1 VRSYWLVGAGWLA
14 IAACGDDAHK
24 DDAGPTGGGFGGS
37 SAAGPMDAATSMDAR
52 TGAPDSD
59 AQTKED
65 ATTGQDAALDAGIA
79 DAGDDA
85 ALNMDAGPPLVF
97 GGVFEVSDA
106 YCVPCQAANS
116 ETGTCTCPAGFAAQ
130 TFRILND
137 CAGVHGA
144 NASVCHPPSAPAADY
159 AGGYQLD
166 DSGAT
171 CEQGCR
177 SPNPYTG
184 MCSCPAGTT
193 PISTRTLADTPCAN
207 LVGSHIVFCAR
218 SEAAY
223 VDFGGAYQNDD
234 AVGTGLGCRTPNPLA
249 GSACACPAGTVAET
263 LRVVADGNGGN
274 VGSTIGVCRA
284 PAPAFPT
291 SAEICAG
298 VSVDLTGATDASAGL
313 QQCVNATPSG
323 GTLEIPA
330 GVYRM
335 NGQLSITQAITL
347 RTQGTNGAPPC
358 LGLATRCAVLRA
370 APDLYAVSGILKV
383 ASTSGVTVD
392 HVILDGNREA
402 RLGTMAA
409 DDCITF
415 ANNRATAF
423 NAQFIACTNCA
434 FTNGGSINALC
445 GTALGWDGD
454 GASIQGNTI
463 RDNGD
468 HSNRVCDGITVGS
481 SANVNVFDNLI
492 VDATD
497 IGIIL
502 GNAPGGTIAGNAV
515 IQHVR
520 VGYAGLM
527 IDNFNNSTAGNFD
540 GFSMSGNTVD
550 CNLLCDF
557 GIQVG
562 PHPWYLSA
570 HISGGT
576 VTGNAIRNAPIGVNI
591 DGAGSPNAVHVY
603 ANGITG
609 VPANH
614 MFSCGVRPG
623 AAINIGPD
631 ATVDRH
637 GETGNNTATEWHLCY

>member
-1 VRSYWLVGAGWLA
+1 MRWDGLAFAALVALA
-14 IAACGDDAHK
+14 IAGCEESK
-24 DDAGPTGGGFGGS
+24 DGHDGGSGGGS
-37 SAAGPMDAATSMDAR
+37 VAEVVMDAR
-52 TGAPDSD
+52 TPM
-59 AQTKED
+59 D
-65 ATTGQDAALDAGIA
+65 ATTGGAGGDAHVDAA
-79 DAGDDA
+79 DDA
-85 ALNMDAGPPLVF
+85 AAEDAAFDAAITDAGEDAATVDAGTPRVF
-97 GGVFEVSDA
+97 GGSFETSDA
-106 YCVPCQAANS
+106 YCVPCHSANS
-116 ETGTCTCPAGFAAQ
+116 ETGTCTCPAGFTAQ
-130 TFRILND
+130 SFRILND

-144 NASVCHPPSAPAADY
+144 GASVCHPPVAPAAEY
-159 AGGYQLD
+159 AGAYQLD
-166 DSGAT
+166 DAGAT

-184 MCSCPAGTT
+184 ACSCPAGTT
-193 PISTRTLADTPCAN
+193 PISTRTLADTPCPN
-207 LVGSHIVFCAR
+207 LVGSQIVFCAQ
-218 SEAAY
+218 SAGAHTA
-223 VDFGGAYQNDD
+223 FGGAYQNDD
-234 AVGTGLGCRTPNPLA
+234 AVATGLGCRTPNPLA
-249 GSACACPAGTVAET
+249 GDACACPAGTTPET

-274 VGSTIGVCRA
+274 VGSTIGICRA
-284 PAPAFPT
+284 PAPALPT

-298 VSVDLTGATDASAGL
+298 VTVDLTGATDAAAGL
-313 QQCVNATPSG
+313 QQCVDATASG
-323 GTLEIPA
+323 GSLEIPA

-335 NGQLSITQAITL
+335 NGQLSITKPFTL
-347 RTQGTNGAPPC
+347 RTQGTAGAPGC
-358 LGLATRCAVLRA
+358 LGLTTRCAILRA
-370 APDLYAVSGILKV
+370 APELYAVSGILRV
-383 ASTSGVTVD
+383 ASTSAVTVD
-392 HVILDGNREA
+392 HIVLDGNREA
-402 RLGTMAA
+402 RLGTTAA

-423 NAQFIACTNCA
+423 NAQFIACSGCA
-434 FTNGGSINALC
+434 FTNGGSVNALC

-454 GASIQGNTI
+454 SATISGNTI

-468 HSNRVCDGITVGS
+468 HANRVCDGITVGS
-481 SANVNVFDNLI
+481 STSSTVANNLV

-502 GNAPGGTIAGNAV
+502 GNATNGSVTGNTV
-515 IQHVR
+515 IQQSR
-520 VGYAGLM
+520 VGFAGLM
-527 IDNFNNSTAGNFD
+527 IDNFNASTAGNFD
-540 GFSMSGNTVD
+540 GFTMSGNVVD

-576 VTGNAIRNAPIGVNI
+576 ITGNTIRNAAIGINV

-637 GETGNNTATEWHLCY
+637 GETGNATATEWHLCY